1 MIVSCLSVDAGLND
15 LTIECYPSPW
25 EVMKPSKA
33 ALKRGRGKV
42 RFQAQQQMED
52 YLSCVNRIYGNR
64 SMIPFGLHNSQLVR
78 NSRR

>member
-1 MIVSCLSVDAGLND
+1 M
-15 LTIECYPSPW
+15 IECDPSPW

-52 YLSCVNRIYGNR
+52 YLTCVSRIYGNR
-64 SMIPFGLHNSQLVR
+64 SMIPFGLHKSQLVGILEV
-78 NSRR
+78 S